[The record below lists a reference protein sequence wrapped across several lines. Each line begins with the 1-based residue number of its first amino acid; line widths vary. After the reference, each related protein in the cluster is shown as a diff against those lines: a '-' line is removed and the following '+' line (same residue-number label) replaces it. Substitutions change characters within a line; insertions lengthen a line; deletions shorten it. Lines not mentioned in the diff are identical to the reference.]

1 MGFLILLVIILFF
14 VGFVFITV
22 KINDLKYRA
31 KQQVLRNTG
40 ISSSDI
46 SAGIDSTFEKG
57 YLEKFL
63 TENPTYT
70 EESIRELLKKYT
82 VQIFNR
88 ESVNEFSQKV
98 CEKMQKDS
106 KIDKMKDKQFKRT
119 NINYYGNSKLRAMV
133 IYADNKDEYNVY
145 VDCSILGE
153 KIQVEK
159 YQIIKGTPLGF

>member
-1 MGFLILLVIILFF
+1 MLVVILFF
-14 VGFVFITV
+14 AGFIFITV

-70 EESIRELLKKYT
+70 EESIRELLKNYT

-88 ESVNEFSQKV
+88 EAVNEFSQKV

-153 KIQVEK
+153 KIQVDR